1 MLQKYSIN
9 VASDTVLDWGTFHPS
24 EGLHISYS
32 TVFNYMVSAYLL
44 LYTHIGNIPKIIDLS
59 SRSFDNRLSKLFG
72 WFLFY

>member
-32 TVFNYMVSAYLL
+32 TVFNYMVKC
-44 LYTHIGNIPKIIDLS
+44 IFIIVHTYWKY
-59 SRSFDNRLSKLFG
+59 SKN
-72 WFLFY
+72 Y